1 MSFVIP
7 IFNDDPAHLRQAI
20 ASAAAQSVL
29 PEEIIV
35 VDDGSTRADLIELL
49 GRTEE
54 GVQVIHQSNGGPSSA
69 RNAGITRATG
79 DYVIT
84 LGGDDWMNPHFVAE
98 AVRVLPGGGSPAS
111 EGDAHSPP

>member
-69 RNAGITRATG
+69 RDAGITRATR

-84 LGGDDWMNPHFVAE
+84 LDGDDWMNPHFMAE

-111 EGDAHSPP
+111 GGDAHSPP